1 MNKKIILAILL
12 LIGQTCFAA
21 SFDCSQAK
29 SASEIA
35 ICADESLSK
44 LDEQLAVAY
53 NSLKSKLSDSGQLEA
68 DQKAWFSNREVCGN
82 QVECLTTSIQ
92 TRINELSQQESALSS
107 TAAPAEAP
115 VKAKEDSNWFIGLLV
130 WVALLAGIA
139 WVVAKIVRFYKNM
152 KFRSMVN
159 KNYEPVNQIGS
170 FVDSSKFVTAHG
182 ASVGKKSSRAEV
194 IEFIPA
200 RLHISKPSTSN
211 TGTWTAQIGYFDAG
225 SYNNAMMH
233 YQTAYQQWK
242 IGKAQFDQQ
251 ETQARRRA
259 EQMKQT
265 HISSYYNVS
274 SPSKP
279 SKNDFITY
287 TPQSGSCAANL
298 QHGYIVTS
306 GNTEF
311 PSEKCGS
318 FVIDVNKIQN
328 NITSIYKALLDRIYS
343 GQVSINIDAN
353 AIGFYNLDEQATYDK
368 LSKEIGNALVADAK
382 RYMGEYYK
390 DLSVPSF
397 NGHTERNEIEF
408 PVAIVVAKMPD
419 GKINYTIHDH
429 LFPEIVLT

>member
-1 MNKKIILAILL
+1 MIKKIIATSLL
-12 LIGQTCFAA
+12 LVSQVAFAA
-21 SFDCSQAK
+21 SFDCLQAK
-29 SASEIA
+29 SPSEVA
-35 ICADESLSK
+35 ICSDDALSK
-44 LDEQLAVAY
+44 LDEQLAAVY
-53 NSLKSKLSDSGQLEA
+53 TSLKSKLSDSAQLES
-68 DQKAWFSNREVCGN
+68 DQKIWFLNRESCGS
-82 QVECLTTSIQ
+82 QVDCLTSITQ
-92 TRINELSQQESALSS
+92 ARINELTQQESALTSS
-107 TAAPAEAP
+107 DSSSIAS
-115 VKAKEDSNWFIGLLV
+115 VKPKEESNWFVGLLV
-130 WVALLAGIA
+130 WAAILAGIA
-139 WVVAKIVRFYKNM
+139 WVVAKIIRFYKNM

-159 KNYEPVNQIGS
+159 KSYEPINQIGS

-194 IEFIPA
+194 VEYIPA
-200 RLHISKPSTSN
+200 RLHISRPSTSN

-225 SYNNAMMH
+225 SFNNAMMH
-233 YQTAYQQWK
+233 YESAYQQWK
-242 IGKAQFDQQ
+242 IGKAQHDQQ
-251 ETQARRRA
+251 ESLARQQAQR
-259 EQMKQT
+259 MKQT
-265 HISSYYNVS
+265 HYSNSYNVS

-279 SKNDFITY
+279 SKNNFITY

-318 FVIDVNKIQN
+318 FVVDIDKIQN

-343 GQVSINIDAN
+343 GQVSVNIDVEAMVFFN
-353 AIGFYNLDEQATYDK
+353 IDEQRTYDK

-382 RYMGEYYK
+382 RYMGEYHK

-419 GKINYTIHDH
+419 GKVNYTIHDH

>member
-1 MNKKIILAILL
+1 MIKKIIFALSLVLSQAAL
-12 LIGQTCFAA
+12 AA
-21 SFDCSQAK
+21 SFDCTQAK
-29 SASEIA
+29 SPSEIA
-35 ICADESLSK
+35 ICSDESLSK
-44 LDEQLAVAY
+44 LDEQLAAAY
-53 NSLKSKLSDSGQLEA
+53 SSLKSKLSDSAQLDSE
-68 DQKAWFSNREVCGN
+68 QKAWISNRESCGN
-82 QVECLTTSIQ
+82 QLDCLTTNIQ
-92 TRINELSQQESALSS
+92 ARINELSQQESALTS
-107 TAAPAEAP
+107 TASSSEPP
-115 VKAKEDSNWFIGLLV
+115 VKPKQDSNWFVAVLV
-130 WVALLAGIA
+130 WGAIFAGIA
-139 WVVAKIVRFYKNM
+139 WVVAKIIRLYKNM

-159 KNYEPVNQIGS
+159 KSYEPINQIGS

-194 IEFIPA
+194 IEYIPA
-200 RLHISKPSTSN
+200 RLHISRPSTSN

-242 IGKAQFDQQ
+242 IGKAQFEQQ
-251 ETQARRRA
+251 ENQARRRA

-265 HISSYYNVS
+265 YIHNYYNVS

-279 SKNDFITY
+279 SKGDFITY
-287 TPQSGSCAANL
+287 TSQSGDCSANL

-311 PSEKCGS
+311 PSERCGS
-318 FVIDVNKIQN
+318 FVVDVDKIQN

-343 GQVSINIDAN
+343 GQVSVNIDAE
-353 AIGFYNLDEQATYDK
+353 AMGFYNLDEQRTYDK

-397 NGHTERNEIEF
+397 NGHTQRNEIEF

>member
-1 MNKKIILAILL
+1 MIKKIIFALSLVLSQAAL
-12 LIGQTCFAA
+12 AA
-21 SFDCSQAK
+21 SFDCTQAK
-29 SASEIA
+29 SPSEIA
-35 ICADESLSK
+35 ICSDESLSK
-44 LDEQLAVAY
+44 LDEQLAAAY
-53 NSLKSKLSDSGQLEA
+53 SSLKSKLSDSAQLEA
-68 DQKAWFSNREVCGN
+68 DQKGWLSNRESCGN
-82 QVECLTTSIQ
+82 QVDCLASNIQ
-92 TRINELSQQESALSS
+92 ARIGELTQQESALTS
-107 TAAPAEAP
+107 TSTTPTKPAKSKDE
-115 VKAKEDSNWFIGLLV
+115 SNWFVGLLV

-139 WVVAKIVRFYKNM
+139 WVVLKIIRFYKNM
-152 KFRSMVN
+152 KFRGMVK
-159 KNYEPVNQIGS
+159 KNYESITQIGS

-194 IEFIPA
+194 IEYIPA
-200 RLHISKPSTSN
+200 RLHISRPSTSN
-211 TGTWTAQIGYFDAG
+211 TGTWTALIGHFDSG
-225 SYNNAMMH
+225 SYSNAMMH

-251 ETQARRRA
+251 ETQARKRA
-259 EQMKQT
+259 EQMKQAY
-265 HISSYYNVS
+265 ISSYYNVS

-287 TPQSGSCAANL
+287 TPQSGECSANL

-318 FVIDVNKIQN
+318 FVIDIDKIQN

-343 GQVSINIDAN
+343 GQLSVNIDAE
-353 AIGFYNLDEQATYDK
+353 AMGFYNLDEQRTYDK

-397 NGHTERNEIEF
+397 NGHTQRNEIEF